1 MAIETRPA
9 PELHVEP
16 VESGRW
22 VVCYQH
28 CRQPLSEHPTAS
40 EAEMCAQRRA
50 RTEGIAL
57 VLLHDSYARVR
68 DVSKLLA
75 L

>member
-16 VESGRW
+16 IKSGRW

-28 CRQPLSEHPTAS
+28 RKQPLSEHLTAS
-40 EAEMCAQRRA
+40 DAEMCAQERRA

-57 VLLHDSYARVR
+57 VLLHDSYARVHE
-68 DVSKLLA
+68 VPPA
-75 L
+75 A